1 VKIVIDCP
9 SVVRREQSQESIERL
24 IRIAFT
30 RYASFLRQV
39 RLQAK
44 KAESQEGNVCCSL
57 RLQVSGSALP
67 SIDVEEIQP
76 DVELALQRAMRRVDS
91 ILKQYA
97 RRRVLAL

>member
-1 VKIVIDCP
+1 MKIEIDCH
-9 SVVRREQSQESIERL
+9 SAVRPEQSQESIERL

-39 RLQAK
+39 RLHAK
-44 KAESQEGNVCCSL
+44 KAVTREGNACCSL

-76 DVELALQRAMRRVDS
+76 DVELALQRAIKRVDS